1 MRKVMMAVLIGAL
14 SVCAVA
20 ADIPPA
26 KKALIHEL
34 LQATHASDRASDV
47 ILHLFGAKASPEVQE
62 KIRRDPGTAQI
73 AEKAVFFLYD
83 RYFTEKQLRDLVAF
97 FKSDTGQRYVTVA
110 RELSQQSQQQIR
122 FAVAEDLQ
130 SALEKSKAVRT
141 RSDMRTLAT
150 ATEAFGADN
159 NKYPN
164 ARDVAGLEKQLV
176 PTYILTFPRVDGWG
190 HAFVYVKSPDG
201 AHYIIAS
208 AGPDGKLETASTS
221 FKPPK
226 NPSAY
231 GDDLVF
237 IDGQFVRGGD
247 DQRFP

>member
-1 MRKVMMAVLIGAL
+1 MRKVKVAVLIAAL
-14 SVCAVA
+14 AVCAVA

-26 KKALIHEL
+26 KKALIREL
-34 LQATHASDRASDV
+34 LQATHASDRAGDV
-47 ILHLFGAKASPEVQE
+47 ILDLFGANAPPNVQE
-62 KIRRDPGTAQI
+62 KIRRDPGTEQI
-73 AEKAVFFLYD
+73 AEKAEMDLYD

-110 RELSQQSQQQIR
+110 RELSQQSRQQIR
-122 FAVAEDLQ
+122 SAVAEDLQ

-150 ATEAFGADN
+150 ATEAFAADN
-159 NKYPN
+159 NKYP
-164 ARDVAGLEKQLV
+164 AAHDIAGLEKQLAA
-176 PTYILTFPRVDGWG
+176 TYILTFPRVDGWG
-190 HAFVYVKSPDG
+190 HAYVYVGSPDA

-221 FKPPK
+221 FRPPK
-226 NPSAY
+226 DPKAY

-237 IDGQFVRGGD
+237 SDGQFVRGDD
-247 DQRFP
+247 DQRRP